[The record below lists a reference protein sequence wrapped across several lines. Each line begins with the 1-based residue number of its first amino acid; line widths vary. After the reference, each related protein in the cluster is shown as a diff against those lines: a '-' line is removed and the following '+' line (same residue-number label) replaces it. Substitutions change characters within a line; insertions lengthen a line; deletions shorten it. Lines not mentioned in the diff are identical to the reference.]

1 MSAWRVVF
9 IICLAAGCG
18 KSGGP
23 PKIGVVPIKG
33 TVKLDG
39 KPVAGADVAFVST
52 SSPTSFIGKTNDA
65 GVYELQGAAGG
76 ATAIQGTYKVTISRR
91 VKADGSPLP
100 ADEPPMSPANL
111 GSVEQMPPKYA
122 RPDLS
127 QLTATV
133 GAEGGTYN
141 FEDLTSN

>member
-1 MSAWRVVF
+1 MIAWRAAL
-9 IICLAAGCG
+9 IICLTAGCG
-18 KSGGP
+18 KSGVP

-39 KPVAGADVAFVST
+39 KPVAGADVVFVSA
-52 SSPTSFIGKTNDA
+52 SSPTSFVGKTNDA
-65 GVYELQGAAGG
+65 GAYELQGAAGG

-91 VKADGSPLP
+91 AKADGSPLA
-100 ADEPPMSPANL
+100 ADEPPMSPANI
-111 GSVEQMPPKYA
+111 GSVEQMPQKYA

-133 GAEGGTYN
+133 SAQGGTYD
-141 FEDLTSN
+141 FPLTSN